1 MPTIELV
8 DTHISPDM
16 LDTIG
21 KSFKFRHG
29 NGVAEWLKN
38 SLDHYLRLR
47 EKGEEPLPGNW
58 PALIVLIDAPSQK
71 TGPNLAV
78 VDFAGTSLAD
88 IQDFFLLWGSRSA
101 ATHGGRALSAPVTG
115 GHGNGGKFYMREMWR
130 AGARFLTFRDGRFTS
145 LVVEKR
151 TDGKSGY
158 WEAKGEPGTWR
169 HALDLALPVAEGLPG
184 GKPIIAHLDA
194 EHAALVHDL
203 DAGQR
208 GFTVVVGRKAVQVLS
223 SNDLVRGGK
232 WDQQKL
238 VDAIRDAPQ
247 ARRPI
252 RELAISVLHDDQ
264 AILSRLLP
272 EPIHDDPGW
281 TAFTADVP
289 ASVLVD
295 VGRSD
300 KPPTVGRLEIKKAAD
315 PLTGPRRDRNALVV
329 MDGRDNPIAS
339 YLLRELSF
347 PGRSPVTDF
356 FHGELRLVFA
366 ETDQL
371 VQNERERLVA
381 CQTTDALLDW
391 AAQEFWAR
399 IQAVEEAQRAS
410 AKRADL
416 EIASILNDQLNEHAK
431 RFLEQL
437 QTQIYVDVV
446 QDPQGGSGNRTGPG
460 GAGSGAATGTHNPP
474 DGADAGGAGG
484 DREVPGH
491 QQQTRRPRFPQVLL
505 SGYDPDPAA
514 DGTQSKRLTDRHPPL
529 DQDDRDREYNVWWIN
544 TEHVFAKATLARG
557 GPKGLAFKN
566 FQLHMFRDVVQ
577 REALRYRQRR
587 EAELSLDRVENE
599 LQDISSRF
607 LAELPNDLVAD
618 ILG

>member
-1 MPTIELV
+1 M
-8 DTHISPDM
+8 
-16 LDTIG
+16 
-21 KSFKFRHG
+21 
-29 NGVAEWLKN
+29 
-38 SLDHYLRLR
+38 
-47 EKGEEPLPGNW
+47 
-58 PALIVLIDAPSQK
+58 
-71 TGPNLAV
+71 
-78 VDFAGTSLAD
+78 
-88 IQDFFLLWGSRSA
+88 
-101 ATHGGRALSAPVTG
+101 
-115 GHGNGGKFYMREMWR
+115 
-130 AGARFLTFRDGRFTS
+130 
-145 LVVEKR
+145 
-151 TDGKSGY
+151 
-158 WEAKGEPGTWR
+158 
-169 HALDLALPVAEGLPG
+169 
-184 GKPIIAHLDA
+184 
-194 EHAALVHDL
+194 
-203 DAGQR
+203 
-208 GFTVVVGRKAVQVLS
+208 
-223 SNDLVRGGK
+223 
-232 WDQQKL
+232 
-238 VDAIRDAPQ
+238 
-247 ARRPI
+247 
-252 RELAISVLHDDQ
+252 
-264 AILSRLLP
+264 
-272 EPIHDDPGW
+272 
-281 TAFTADVP
+281 
-289 ASVLVD
+289 
-295 VGRSD
+295 
-300 KPPTVGRLEIKKAAD
+300 
-315 PLTGPRRDRNALVV
+315 
-329 MDGRDNPIAS
+329 
-339 YLLRELSF
+339 
-347 PGRSPVTDF
+347 
-356 FHGELRLVFA
+356 
-366 ETDQL
+366 
-371 VQNERERLVA
+371 
-381 CQTTDALLDW
+381 
-391 AAQEFWAR
+391 
-399 IQAVEEAQRAS
+399 EEAQRAS